1 VCAGLAVDEVG
12 WGDDDVCGLTCHGA
26 DRRGHVRVSGGP
38 LWAADS
44 LEECLMA
51 LVVVMIH
58 SEHLGAGYYA
68 RAEL

>member
-1 VCAGLAVDEVG
+1 MLCADLPAMAQT
-12 WGDDDVCGLTCHGA
+12 DVVTCVF
-26 DRRGHVRVSGGP
+26 RGPR
-38 LWAADS
+38 WAADC

-58 SEHLGAGYYA
+58 SEHLGAGYWA